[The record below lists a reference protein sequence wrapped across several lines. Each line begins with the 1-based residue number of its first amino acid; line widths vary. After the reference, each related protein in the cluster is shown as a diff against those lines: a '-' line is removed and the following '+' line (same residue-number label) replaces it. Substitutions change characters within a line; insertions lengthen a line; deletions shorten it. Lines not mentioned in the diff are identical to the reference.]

1 MGRTVQSDVIR
12 RRRLSDEV
20 LARLESMILSPD
32 YEPGDQ
38 LPSEREL
45 MVRFGVGRPA
55 VREALYSLQKMGLVE
70 INSGERGRVTK
81 PTPRVLLDGF
91 AGAVRHLLIE
101 PEGERQFQEA
111 RTFFEVGLVRDA
123 ARHATSDQI
132 ERFEAAL
139 EANHRALGDFEAFE
153 RTDVE
158 FHFVLAEIS
167 GNPIFTAIHEA
178 VVEWLTKQRSLSLRV
193 PGADRLAY
201 ESHAKIFEAVV
212 AHDPDRAEQVM
223 REHLKIVAEQYWRS
237 RAQNG
242 NGGRP

>member
-111 RTFFEVGLVRDA
+111 RTFFEVGLVRGA
-123 ARHATSDQI
+123 AC
-132 ERFEAAL
+132 
-139 EANHRALGDFEAFE
+139 
-153 RTDVE
+153 DV
-158 FHFVLAEIS
+158 
-167 GNPIFTAIHEA
+167 
-178 VVEWLTKQRSLSLRV
+178 R
-193 PGADRLAY
+193 
-201 ESHAKIFEAVV
+201 
-212 AHDPDRAEQVM
+212 PDRAFRGGASSQSSG
-223 REHLKIVAEQYWRS
+223 S
-237 RAQNG
+237 RRFRNL
-242 NGGRP
+242 